1 MDDVLKRVLEAEQRA
16 QRLVDDALEQQKRML
31 ELGREEAQQEEKRFE
46 SRMHEMKIDLENKS
60 EAEAARTI
68 AQMERRAEENRASLR
83 ASADALRVDARD
95 AAVRIIADPDR
106 L

>member
-16 QRLVDDALEQQKRML
+16 QRLVDDALEQQKKML
-31 ELGREEAQQEEKRFE
+31 ERAREEAQENEQRFE
-46 SRMHEMKIDLENKS
+46 SRMHELRLDLENKS

-68 AQMERRAEENRASLR
+68 AQMERRAEENRANLR
-83 ASADALRVDARD
+83 ASAAKFRDDALD
-95 AAVRIIADPDR
+95 AAISIILDPDR

>member
-16 QRLVDDALEQQKRML
+16 QRLVDDALEQQQAML
-31 ELGREEAQQEEKRFE
+31 ERAREEAQENVRRFE
-46 SRMHEMKIDLENKS
+46 SRMHEMRLDLENKS

-68 AQMERRAEENRASLR
+68 AQMERRFEENRASLH
-83 ASADALRVDARD
+83 ASAERFHREALE
-95 AAVRIIADPDR
+95 AAVRIVADPDR